1 VLPSLDGLTLGHT
14 RHRGNDEVYGAPK
27 GRNRN
32 IGRAAVPAL
41 KGRNTRAQGN
51 ALGIGRR
58 ISNPKP
64 WKGETSLT
72 GWVFRSST
80 GGSLENLVSGM
91 LVAPRIANPVYRP
104 YDSFGVAVRSQ
115 GVALGYDVAPLRG

>member
-1 VLPSLDGLTLGHT
+1 
-14 RHRGNDEVYGAPK
+14 VYGAPK

-41 KGRNTRAQGN
+41 KGRNIRAQGN
-51 ALGIGRR
+51 ALGVGRR

-104 YDSFGVAVRSQ
+104 FRALFEVALRSQ